1 MASPQRPSGRGLID
15 IPTSGHLTFA
25 QHRAASGIAV
35 ILLHAI
41 TNRHADVAPLDRLV
55 VGAIAAIQKGSI
67 FRELP

>member
-1 MASPQRPSGRGLID
+1 M
-15 IPTSGHLTFA
+15 
-25 QHRAASGIAV
+25 
-35 ILLHAI
+35 HAI